1 MHQRLSALS
10 PKLPL
15 VRRESGCTG
24 VHRSDSLDTLMQEEP
39 AHFRVDANGGESGAP
54 FCLFEF
60 ESVWGVVDV
69 DDERKRSKDA
79 GLQLTDIKDYM
90 LPGSLFVRVRT
101 RCS

>member
-1 MHQRLSALS
+1 
-10 PKLPL
+10 
-15 VRRESGCTG
+15 
-24 VHRSDSLDTLMQEEP
+24 MQEEP

-69 DDERKRSKDA
+69 DDERKRSKDT